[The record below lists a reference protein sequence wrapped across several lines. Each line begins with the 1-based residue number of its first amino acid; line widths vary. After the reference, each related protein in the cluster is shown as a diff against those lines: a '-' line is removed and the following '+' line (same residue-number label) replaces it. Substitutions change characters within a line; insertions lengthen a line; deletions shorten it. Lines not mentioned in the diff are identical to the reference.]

1 MNQPVD
7 EPGPGGSGVSPAMGT
22 DRCVLVVDDDAVL
35 RRVVRAVLEADGFR
49 VIEAVD
55 GERGLILAAEERP
68 GVVILDVMMPGLDGV
83 EVCRRMDHASTRVLM
98 LTALGDVTTEVAS
111 LEAGARGFLTKPF
124 SSMDLL
130 DRVEELLKS

>member
-1 MNQPVD
+1 VTETSDQRT
-7 EPGPGGSGVSPAMGT
+7 GGDASEVSAGD

-49 VIEAVD
+49 VIEAHD
-55 GERGLILAAEERP
+55 GEQGLAMAASERP

-83 EVCRRMDHASTRVLM
+83 EVCRRLDHKTTKVLM
-98 LTALGDVTTEVAS
+98 LTALGDVSTEVAS
-111 LEAGARGFLTKPF
+111 LQAGARGYLTKPF

-130 DRVEELLKS
+130 DRVEELLRS

>member
-1 MNQPVD
+1 
-7 EPGPGGSGVSPAMGT
+7 VSPG
-22 DRCVLVVDDDAVL
+22 DHRGRCVLVVDDDAVL

-55 GERGLILAAEERP
+55 GEQGLKLAVEERP

-111 LEAGARGFLTKPF
+111 LKAGARGFLTKPF

-130 DRVEELLKS
+130 DRVEELLNS

>member
-1 MNQPVD
+1 VTGHDQPAD
-7 EPGPGGSGVSPAMGT
+7 

-49 VIEAVD
+49 VLEAPD
-55 GERGLILAAEERP
+55 GEAGLALAAAERP

-83 EVCRRMDHASTRVLM
+83 EVCRRLDRERTKVLM
-98 LTALGDVTTEVAS
+98 LTALGDVSTEVAS
-111 LEAGARGFLTKPF
+111 LEAGASGYLTKPF